1 MLLSAMLASFAAA
14 SALSELVGGGPVS
27 VAGLM
32 TGDFGACDM
41 VGSPRVRAARRGAP
55 RARASGDVRG

>member
-41 VGSPRVRAARRGAP
+41 VGSGARSRRAARRA
-55 RARASGDVRG
+55 ARSRGDVRG